1 MCISRFCSGSW
12 INSWKPDVKQKKM
25 TLMLFD
31 HLISEVL
38 YGWTQ
43 ITFTVHQNQI
53 PPTSLLQ
60 SRSVHLSS
68 LRSTACVR
76 PIIMVEKII
85 LPLIQTMVQRLC
97 LDHFSRHLR
106 LTEPAEQRWLYLQRP
121 DSEEQL
127 KKNHPGTATVFIT
140 FLCLITAQFLLE
152 IQLQLSSTWA
162 GFWWH

>member
-1 MCISRFCSGSW
+1 MNTNHIYSEP
-12 INSWKPDVKQKKM
+12 KPD
-25 TLMLFD
+25 TTNF
-31 HLISEVL
+31 SATE
-38 YGWTQ
+38 
-43 ITFTVHQNQI
+43 
-53 PPTSLLQ
+53 SLCPSFLTEKH
-60 SRSVHLSS
+60 S
-68 LRSTACVR
+68 ACVQ

-97 LDHFSRHLR
+97 LDHFSRHLG
-106 LTEPAEQRWLYLQRP
+106 LTERAEQRWLYLQRP

-162 GFWWH
+162 GF